1 MRVNG
6 RHRNWVFTLNHPAH
20 ALTPELDFVGSKA
33 TFMSWQLEVGDNGVD
48 HYQGYV
54 ELDSPVSLAQ
64 MHQLG
69 NHMLLGA
76 HFEVF
81 IFFGARR

>member
-48 HYQGYV
+48 HYQGYI
-54 ELDSPVSLAQ
+54 ELDSPVSLLQ

-81 IFFGARR
+81 FFF